1 MPESAL
7 PMTEAAPTSLADLR
21 GEIDRIDSAMHA
33 LLMERSQVIETLIS
47 IKKTQASGSAFRP
60 GREADI
66 MKRLA
71 LSHKGLLPL
80 DTVES
85 VWRIIIAT
93 FTYVQ
98 ANYSVH
104 ADISGGDAA
113 MRDSARF
120 HFGFTVPYIPHEDA
134 RSVIRAV
141 AESAGDL
148 GIFRMDQGASAG
160 IWWRDLIGA
169 DAPKIIAR
177 LPFIERP
184 NHPAGTPVYCIA
196 KPLADAAVREIV
208 LYAARVERWSENL
221 RHGLAEHLAEV
232 SASAAD
238 GSHLSLL
245 VAASGEVDQAAIRQ
259 ALLPAGLSDFAE
271 IGSHAARFSV
281 KSAR

>member
-1 MPESAL
+1 MSEP
-7 PMTEAAPTSLADLR
+7 APTTLADLR
-21 GEIDRIDSAMHA
+21 GEIDRIDTAMHA
-33 LLMERSQVIETLIS
+33 LLMERSQIIETLIAV
-47 IKKTQASGSAFRP
+47 KKTQASGSAFRP

-71 LSHKGLLPL
+71 LSHHGLLPV
-80 DTVES
+80 DTVEGI
-85 VWRIIIAT
+85 WRIIIAT

-104 ADISGGDAA
+104 ADVSGGDAA

-120 HFGFTVPYIPHEDA
+120 HFGFTVPYVPHEDA
-134 RSVIRAV
+134 RAVIRAV

-148 GIFRMDQGASAG
+148 GIFRMDLGASAG
-160 IWWRDLIGA
+160 VWWRDLIGP

-184 NHPAGTPVYCIA
+184 DHPAGTPVYCIA
-196 KPLADAAVREIV
+196 KPLADAAMREIV
-208 LYAARVERWSENL
+208 LYAARVERWSETL
-221 RHGLAEHLAEV
+221 RLDLGKHLADV

-245 VAASGEVDQAAIRQ
+245 IAASGEAGADAIRT
-259 ALLPAGLSDFAE
+259 ALEPAGLSEFSE
-271 IGSHAARFSV
+271 VGSHGARFTFR
-281 KSAR
+281 SARS

>member
-1 MPESAL
+1 
-7 PMTEAAPTSLADLR
+7 MTETAPTTLADLR
-21 GEIDRIDSAMHA
+21 SEIDRIDSTMHA
-33 LLMERSQVIETLIS
+33 LLMERSSIIETLIAV
-47 IKKTQASGSAFRP
+47 KKTQVSGSAFRP

-71 LSHKGLLPL
+71 LSHQGLLPL

-85 VWRIIIAT
+85 IWRTIIAT

-104 ADISGGDAA
+104 ADVSGGDAA

-120 HFGFTVPYIPHEDA
+120 HFGFTVPFVTHEDA
-134 RSVIRAV
+134 KAVIAAV

-148 GIFRMDQGASAG
+148 GIFRMDLGASAG
-160 IWWRDLIGA
+160 IWWRDLIGS
-169 DAPKIIAR
+169 DRPKIIAR

-184 NHPAGTPVYCIA
+184 DHPAGTPVYCIA
-196 KPLADAAVREIV
+196 KPLADAAMREIV
-208 LYAARVERWSENL
+208 LYAAKVERWSDNL
-221 RHGLAEHLAEV
+221 RAGLAQHLAEV

-245 VAASGEVDQAAIRQ
+245 VAASGEVDQSAIRG
-259 ALLPAGLSDFAE
+259 ALAPAGLSDFAE
-271 IGSHAARFSV
+271 VGSHAARFAF
-281 KSAR
+281 KPIR

>member
-1 MPESAL
+1 
-7 PMTEAAPTSLADLR
+7 MTETKTPSLADLR
-21 GEIDRIDSAMHA
+21 GEIDRIDGAMHA

-177 LPFIERP
+177 LPFIEAEPSRGD
-184 NHPAGTPVYCIA
+184 AG
-196 KPLADAAVREIV
+196 
-208 LYAARVERWSENL
+208 
-221 RHGLAEHLAEV
+221 
-232 SASAAD
+232 
-238 GSHLSLL
+238 LL
-245 VAASGEVDQAAIRQ
+245 HRQAAGGCGRARDR
-259 ALLPAGLSDFAE
+259 ALCRPRGAL
-271 IGSHAARFSV
+271 V
-281 KSAR
+281 